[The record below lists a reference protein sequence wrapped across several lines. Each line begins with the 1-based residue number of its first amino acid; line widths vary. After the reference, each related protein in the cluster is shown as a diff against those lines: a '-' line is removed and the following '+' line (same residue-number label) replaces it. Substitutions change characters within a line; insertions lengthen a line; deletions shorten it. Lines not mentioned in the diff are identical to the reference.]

1 MSLTIPAALPAST
14 STPAQA
20 ADLSQQSLGT
30 DYNNFLKLLV
40 AQVQNQDPLE
50 PMDSTTFVSQLAQLS
65 QVEQAIQ
72 TNKNL
77 ESISSRMDSVTAFA
91 DLGLLGRTVRV
102 AGDQTELRG
111 GTALFSYTPA
121 APAAQV
127 ELELVGPDG
136 EVVHRV
142 WQNNRPAGEPVELSW
157 NGVTPSGAMAPDGAY
172 QVRARAFAQDGTP
185 VDVSVVGSAT
195 VSEVRFENGVAT
207 LLLSTGAIIPSDL
220 VRSVL

>member
-1 MSLTIPAALPAST
+1 MSLTIPAALPTQASA
-14 STPAQA
+14 SAQA
-20 ADLSQQSLGT
+20 SDLSRQSLGT
-30 DYNNFLKLLV
+30 DYDNFLKLLV

-77 ESISSRMDSVTAFA
+77 ESISGRMDSVTAFA

-102 AGDQTELRG
+102 EGDQTELRG
-111 GTALFSYTPA
+111 GAAVFSYTPA

-127 ELELVGPDG
+127 ELELIGPDG
-136 EVVHRV
+136 AVAHRV
-142 WQNNRPAGEPVELSW
+142 WQNNRPAGEPVELTW
-157 NGVTPSGAMAPDGAY
+157 DGVTPSGAIAPDGAY
-172 QVRARAFAQDGTP
+172 QVQARAFAQDGTP

-195 VSEVRFENGVAT
+195 VSEVRFEDGVAT
-207 LLLSTGAIIPSDL
+207 LLLSTGALIPSER

>member
-1 MSLTIPAALPAST
+1 MSLTIPPSLPVT
-14 STPAQA
+14 GGTPSQA
-20 ADLSQQSLGT
+20 ADLSRQSIGT

-77 ESISSRMDSVTAFA
+77 ESISGRMDSVSAFA

-102 AGDQTELRG
+102 TGDKTELRDG
-111 GTALFSYTPA
+111 AAAFSYTPA

-127 ELELVGPDG
+127 ELELIAPDG
-136 EVVHRV
+136 SVAHRI
-142 WQNNRPAGEPVELSW
+142 WQNNRPAGEPVELTW
-157 NGVTPSGAMAPDGAY
+157 NGITSSGTSAQDGSY
-172 QVRARAFAQDGTP
+172 QIRARAFAQDGTP
-185 VDVSVVGSAT
+185 VAVSTTGSAT
-195 VSEVRFENGVAT
+195 VSEVRFLDGVAT
-207 LLLSTGAIIPSDL
+207 LLLSTGAMIPSDQ

>member
-1 MSLTIPAALPAST
+1 MSLTIPPSLPVT
-14 STPAQA
+14 GGVPAQA
-20 ADLSQQSLGT
+20 ADLSKQSLGT

-77 ESISSRMDSVTAFA
+77 ENISGRMDSVTAFA

-102 AGDQTELRG
+102 EGNQTELRG
-111 GTALFSYTPA
+111 GAAFFSYTPS

-136 EVVHRV
+136 SVAHRV
-142 WQNNRPAGEPVELSW
+142 WQNNKPAGEPVELTW
-157 NGVTPSGAMAPDGAY
+157 DGVTPSGLIAPDGAY
-172 QVRARAFAQDGTP
+172 EVRARAFAQDGTP
-185 VDVSVVGSAT
+185 VSVSTTGGAT
-195 VSEVRFENGVAT
+195 VSEVRFIDGVAT
-207 LLLSTGAIIPSDL
+207 LLLSTGASVASDQ